1 MTDEKWYTYGD
12 ILSALTKFEGNGLM
26 GRRGRGMRNV
36 AFFWVKISN
45 NIVTNTIPQQ
55 KMCWNI
61 QFPNS
66 GYAYLG
72 VVIA

>member
-1 MTDEKWYTYGD
+1 MRSDTLMSD
-12 ILSALTKFEGNGLM
+12 ILSALTKFEGNGMM

-55 KMCWNI
+55 KMC
-61 QFPNS
+61 
-66 GYAYLG
+66 
-72 VVIA
+72 